1 MRSPARTVLIAAV
14 LTAAG
19 CAATQPESR
28 TTITTLPAEGGQQ
41 VIITESPGASTAVRG
56 PVTHRVAGEV
66 TDVERQR
73 GEVTVRTAD
82 GSKIKLRLPP
92 IAAAAV
98 REGDAVNLDVTV
110 TPRGR

>member
-1 MRSPARTVLIAAV
+1 MLTPARTVLIAAV

-19 CAATQPESR
+19 CAATQPEPR
-28 TTITTLPAEGGQQ
+28 TTTTLPAEGGQQ
-41 VIITESPGASTAVRG
+41 VVITESPAASTAVRG
-56 PVTHRVAGEV
+56 PVNHRVVGEV

-82 GSKIKLRLPP
+82 GNKLKLRLPP
-92 IAAAAV
+92 MAAAAV

>member
-1 MRSPARTVLIAAV
+1 MRTFAWAV
-14 LTAAG
+14 LTAAALAAAG
-19 CAATQPESR
+19 CAATQPEPQ
-28 TTITTLPAEGGQQ
+28 TTTTTLPAEGGQQ
-41 VIITESPGASTAVRG
+41 VIITESAAASVRG
-56 PVTHRVAGEV
+56 PVNHRVVGEV

-92 IAAAAV
+92 MAAATV

-110 TPRGR
+110 VPRGR